1 MLKGLWKLIWVE
13 LKVFMR
19 EPMGSVSTLFIPAV
33 VFLVVG
39 RLLQGARSEEFDPS
53 EWIDSGLP
61 VMLTIVIA
69 LNGVVSL
76 TTIMSIY
83 REGGIL
89 KRLKATPLR
98 PVTILTAHVVVKL
111 ILTAVSV
118 LVLLAA
124 GKTFFSV
131 GIPGSALN
139 FSVAVAIATVSILSL
154 GFVIASIVPTARF
167 AQLIAGTILYPQLAI
182 SGLFMSTES
191 FPPTLRLL
199 SDVSPLTHAVT
210 LTRGMWDGARWSD
223 FGVEL
228 LALAVT
234 FVVCV
239 MLSSKVFRW
248 E

>member
-1 MLKGLWKLIWVE
+1 MLTGLWKLTWVE

-19 EPMGSVSTLFIPAV
+19 EPMGSVSTLLIPAV

-39 RLLQGARSEEFDPS
+39 RAMQGAASEDFDAGA
-53 EWIDSGLP
+53 WIGSSLP
-61 VMLTIVIA
+61 VMLTIIVA
-69 LNGVVSL
+69 LNAVISL

-98 PVTILTAHVVVKL
+98 PVTILTAHVLVKL
-111 ILTAVSV
+111 VLTAVSI
-118 LVLLAA
+118 VLLLIA
-124 GKTFFSV
+124 GKTFFAV
-131 GIPGSALN
+131 EMPGSVIG
-139 FSVAVAIATVSILSL
+139 FSAAVAISTVSILSL

-167 AQLIAGTILYPQLAI
+167 AQLIAGTILYPQLAV
-182 SGLFMSTES
+182 SGLFVSVES
-191 FPPTLRLL
+191 FPPALRFL
-199 SDVSPLTHAVT
+199 SNVSPLTHAVT
-210 LTRGMWDGARWSD
+210 LTRGMWEGGRWSN

-228 LALAVT
+228 LALIAT

-239 MLSSKVFRW
+239 MVSSIVFRW

>member
-1 MLKGLWKLIWVE
+1 MLTGLWKLIWVE

-19 EPMGSVSTLFIPAV
+19 EPMGSVSTLLIPAV

-39 RLLQGARSEEFDPS
+39 RAMQGAASEDFDADA
-53 EWIDSGLP
+53 WIGSSLP
-61 VMLTIVIA
+61 VILTIVVA
-69 LNGVVSL
+69 LNAVISL

-111 ILTAVSV
+111 VLTAVSIA
-118 LVLLAA
+118 LLLIA
-124 GKTFFSV
+124 GKTFFAV
-131 GIPGSALN
+131 ELLGSAIG
-139 FSVAVAIATVSILSL
+139 FSAAVAISTISILSM

-182 SGLFMSTES
+182 SGLFVSVES
-191 FPPTLRLL
+191 FPPALRFL
-199 SDVSPLTHAVT
+199 SNVSPLTHAVT
-210 LTRGMWDGARWSD
+210 LTRGMWEGGRWSN
-223 FGVEL
+223 FGVEV
-228 LALAVT
+228 LALTVT

-239 MLSSKVFRW
+239 MVSSKVFRW